1 MSVVLDILAEIILA
15 ISFYQEKFSCL
26 DQKDIHQE
34 YLQMHFIGKF
44 VTLTADGTCCLME
57 TGESL
62 VPKTS
67 DDF

>member
-34 YLQMHFIGKF
+34 YLQMHFYRQVRYFNRGWNM
-44 VTLTADGTCCLME
+44 LLDGNWGIFGTQN
-57 TGESL
+57 
-62 VPKTS
+62 K
-67 DDF
+67 